1 MSLISWYPVSATSC
15 LEGTSLDH
23 TIQNETMRTDII
35 DEEMMWESS
44 RQSSYAAAL

>member
-1 MSLISWYPVSATSC
+1 MNLISWYPVSATSC

-23 TIQNETMRTDII
+23 TIQNDNATFDVF

-44 RQSSYAAAL
+44 R